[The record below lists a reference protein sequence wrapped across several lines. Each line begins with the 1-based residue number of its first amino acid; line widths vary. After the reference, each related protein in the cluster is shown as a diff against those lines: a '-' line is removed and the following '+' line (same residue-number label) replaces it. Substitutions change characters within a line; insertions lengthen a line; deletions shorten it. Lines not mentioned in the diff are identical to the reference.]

1 MIGLRAIAVT
11 VAALLSFAVA
21 LPTNAQPLKDQAI
34 GAWTLTSIAEDFAG
48 VKKDTWGP
56 DVKGALLLDR
66 SGQFALHIA
75 AAGRAQGS
83 GDPSRSPIG
92 RVIAYFGTYT
102 ISEADKTLTFNI
114 VRSTFPNWDGT
125 EQKRILTITGDKLSY
140 RAAAPI
146 PSADGPFIPIID
158 WVRAK

>member
-1 MIGLRAIAVT
+1 MSRKIH
-11 VAALLSFAVA
+11 
-21 LPTNAQPLKDQAI
+21 
-34 GAWTLTSIAEDFAG
+34 
-48 VKKDTWGP
+48 GP

-66 SGQFALHIA
+66 SGQFALQIT
-75 AAGRAQGS
+75 AAGRAKGS

-92 RVIAYFGTYT
+92 RVIGYFGTYT
-102 ISEADKTLTFNI
+102 ISEADKVLTFNI

-146 PSADGPFIPIID
+146 PSADGPFIPVIE
-158 WVRAK
+158 WARAK